1 MPVPAIPRT
10 NVSVPVLLV
19 EDNHGDVL
27 LFGEALENEGRG
39 IALQVAKDVDEGIRL
54 LDRIQGGGER
64 PYPAVILID
73 LHLPGKDGK
82 EFLRYLSEHSG
93 FRLIPVVMLSS
104 SARQQD
110 IDDCMRLGSWHYRVK
125 PRDWAGY
132 QELITFLRQ
141 FWNGTVIAA
150 PGR

>member
-1 MPVPAIPRT
+1 MTIPAIIPT
-10 NVSVPVLLV
+10 SAPATILLV

-27 LFGEALENEGRG
+27 LFREALEDEGLG

-54 LDRIQGGGER
+54 LDRIQGSGER
-64 PYPAVILID
+64 PCPAVILLD

-82 EFLRYLSEHSG
+82 DFLRHLAGHSE

-132 QELITFLRQ
+132 QRLIIFLRQ
-141 FWNGTVIAA
+141 FWN
-150 PGR
+150 